1 MSNSKTN
8 TTVGIHG
15 EITANVYDNSR
26 LKQETN
32 QWQSLSQDKKIELL
46 TSQSPLKTRH
56 SCNVTTVDLHEYI
69 VRDLHPDKTSP
80 ADSITASHA
89 GIGDDA
95 GSGVVSSN
103 TNLNNLLVS
112 KEILDHVANGTTL
125 TTTFLLE
132 SSEANGK
139 AIDEIGIASGDLNKI
154 SNNNDVFLLNHA
166 SFTEIQKNNKNS
178 ITFTIELTFDNA

>member
-1 MSNSKTN
+1 MSNRKTN
-8 TTVGIHG
+8 TTVDIHG

-26 LKQETN
+26 LKKENN
-32 QWQSLSQDKKIELL
+32 QWNLLSQDEKMEVLE
-46 TSQSPLKTRH
+46 SESPTKTRH

-69 VRDLHPDKTSP
+69 VRDLHPGKTSP
-80 ADSITASHA
+80 ADNITASHA

-95 GSGVVSSN
+95 SSGVVSSN

-112 KEILDHVANGTTL
+112 KQILDHIANGTTL
-125 TTTFLLE
+125 TATFLLE

-139 AIDEIGIASGDLNKI
+139 AIDEIGIASGDLTNI
-154 SNNNDVFLLNHA
+154 SSNNDVFLLNHA